1 MLWFLRDYPLAAL
14 LLRAATLA
22 FSALLIGGVFFC
34 AVVLPHGIL
43 KFESP
48 RHIRHPRAES
58 LADGRCR
65 LAATQVCFVLL
76 DSAMLLTTGG
86 MHIADLYT
94 ANYFLAGALLIASA
108 ACFLL
113 LTRFGLPARPA
124 WLLFIVPLLFAMVWT
139 SHSASRLEHR
149 ATLMVLT
156 GLHQL
161 AAALWIGG
169 MPFLWLLL
177 GSQSDAAAGNISA
190 DAAMQRAVRRYSAT
204 AVTSVIVLVLAG
216 VSLGWFYT
224 QSWSAVYGTAYG
236 VVLVAKSALTG
247 GVAPARSSQF
257 PAHS

>member
-34 AVVLPHGIL
+34 AVVLSPSSSNLSRHD
-43 KFESP
+43 KFIS
-48 RHIRHPRAES
+48 RA
-58 LADGRCR
+58 LNLLRMAAVG
-65 LAATQVCFVLL
+65 LAATQVGFVLL

-86 MHIADLYT
+86 MRMADLYT

-108 ACFLL
+108 ACLL
-113 LTRFGLPARPA
+113 LFSRFGLPGKPA

-149 ATLMVLT
+149 VTLMILT

-177 GSQSDAAAGNISA
+177 GSHCDAYTRQHLSRCCNRSAPCAAIPPP
-190 DAAMQRAVRRYSAT
+190 R
-204 AVTSVIVLVLAG
+204 L
-216 VSLGWFYT
+216 
-224 QSWSAVYGTAYG
+224 
-236 VVLVAKSALTG
+236 
-247 GVAPARSSQF
+247 PA
-257 PAHS
+257 